1 MARVAHRT
9 ARAVHPTVAV
19 PTARDRS
26 APAVTAPTRSFLAA
40 AYVVLLLL
48 GAALGV
54 VGAFLTPAG
63 PRVGGVLLPLGLVV
77 AVVGNLTAGVL
88 GLRAI
93 GSRLGAAAPA
103 IGWLTVV
110 LPMGSTTS
118 AGDLVL
124 TGSLRS
130 IAFLLLGSL
139 AGAAVPTLG
148 RPDRG
153 VTALATRH

>member
-1 MARVAHRT
+1 MRRSLRIVGPMPRMAGDRT
-9 ARAVHPTVAV
+9 VGENP
-19 PTARDRS
+19 
-26 APAVTAPTRSFLAA
+26 APTRGFLAA

-48 GAALGV
+48 GAVLGV
-54 VGAFLTPAG
+54 FGAFLSPAG
-63 PRVGGVLLPLGLVV
+63 PRIGGVLLPVGLVV
-77 AVVGNLTAGVL
+77 AVVGNLAAGVL
-88 GLRAI
+88 GLHSI
-93 GSRLGAAAPA
+93 GTRLGAAAPA

-110 LPMGSTTS
+110 LPMGSTTP